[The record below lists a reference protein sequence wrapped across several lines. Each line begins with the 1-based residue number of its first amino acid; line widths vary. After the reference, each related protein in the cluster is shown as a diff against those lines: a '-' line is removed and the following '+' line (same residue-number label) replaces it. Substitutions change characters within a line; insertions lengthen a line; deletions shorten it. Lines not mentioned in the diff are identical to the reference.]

1 MDFRMS
7 AREFLGR
14 SREELRRLEREMRA
28 INEIIGGLEALL
40 QDKTDR
46 EFSGEGGSAA
56 PLSDPLSSSPSP
68 GTLPTKSAREGL
80 IPVGEMAEAL
90 LREKGEAMSL
100 EALYLAI
107 KERPDVVSS
116 RDLKNAIRVALIR
129 RRPRIVS
136 ERRGWFRFAGE
147 ASAPREPEAF

>member
-14 SREELRRLEREMRA
+14 SREELRRLESEMQA
-28 INEIIGGLEALL
+28 IREIIGGLEALL
-40 QDKTDR
+40 QNKTDQ
-46 EFSGEGGSAA
+46 ESSGEEGSAA
-56 PLSDPLSSSPSP
+56 PFSAPPSPSP
-68 GTLPTKSAREGL
+68 SSGMLPGKSAREGL
-80 IPVGEMAEAL
+80 IPVGELAEAL

-107 KERPDVVSS
+107 KGRPDVVFS

-129 RRPRIVS
+129 RRPRVVS

-147 ASAPREPEAF
+147 ASAPRETETS

>member
-14 SREELRRLEREMRA
+14 SREELRRLELEMQA
-28 INEIIGGLEALL
+28 IREIIVGLEALL
-40 QDKTDR
+40 QNKTDQ
-46 EFSGEGGSAA
+46 ESSGEEGSAA
-56 PLSDPLSSSPSP
+56 PFSAPPSPSP
-68 GTLPTKSAREGL
+68 SSGMLPGKSSREGL
-80 IPVGEMAEAL
+80 VPVGELAEAL

-107 KERPDVVSS
+107 KGRPDVVFS

-129 RRPRIVS
+129 RRPRVVS

-147 ASAPREPEAF
+147 ASAPRETETS

>member
-1 MDFRMS
+1 MDFRMT

-14 SREELRRLEREMRA
+14 SREEIRRLESEMQA
-28 INEIIGGLEALL
+28 IREIIGSLEALL
-40 QDKTDR
+40 QDKTGQ
-46 EFSGEGGSAA
+46 ESSGEEGSAA
-56 PLSDPLSSSPSP
+56 PFSAPPSPSP
-68 GTLPTKSAREGL
+68 SSGMLPGKSAREGL
-80 IPVGEMAEAL
+80 IPVGELAEAL

-107 KERPDVVSS
+107 KGRPDVVFS

-129 RRPRIVS
+129 RRPRVVS

-147 ASAPREPEAF
+147 ASAPRETETS

>member
-14 SREELRRLEREMRA
+14 SREELRRLEREMQA
-28 INEIIGGLEALL
+28 IREIIVGLEALL
-40 QDKTDR
+40 QEKTDR
-46 EFSGEGGSAA
+46 ESSGEEGAAA
-56 PLSDPLSSSPSP
+56 PSSAPPSPSP
-68 GTLPTKSAREGL
+68 SSGSLPEKSPREGL
-80 IPVGEMAEAL
+80 TPVGELAEAL

-107 KERPDVVSS
+107 KGRPDVVSS

-136 ERRGWFRFAGE
+136 ERRGWFRFAGDD
-147 ASAPREPEAF
+147 SAPREPESF